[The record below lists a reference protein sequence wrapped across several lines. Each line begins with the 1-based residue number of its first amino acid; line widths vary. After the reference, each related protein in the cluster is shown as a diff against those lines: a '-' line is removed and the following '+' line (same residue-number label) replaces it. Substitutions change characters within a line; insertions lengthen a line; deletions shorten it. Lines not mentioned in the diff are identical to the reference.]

1 VTDLETQRRFFAEE
15 IQVTSNLRSHAV
27 VDALATVPRERFL
40 REGPWTIRGEAD
52 FQAPPRQTADA
63 DPRHIYHNVAVAID
77 PARMLFNG
85 APGLLAMAIDHLA
98 LQPGS
103 RVLHVGVGTGYYTA
117 IAAHCVGPAGRVL
130 GIEVDES
137 LAAEARANLASVGW
151 VEIRHGNGA
160 RDLGESFDGVLV
172 NAGVTH
178 PLDSWLDG
186 LAEGGRMI
194 LPLTANMPAMGP
206 IGKGPLVLLTRTG
219 GADSLDVRLVG
230 FVAIFSAVGLR
241 DESLNERL
249 GQALMK
255 SPMLQVKRLRRD
267 RHDAT
272 NACWLHGPTACFS
285 TA

>member
-1 VTDLETQRRFFAEE
+1 MDLTDRRRFFAEE
-15 IQVTSNLRSHAV
+15 IQVVANLRSAAV

-40 REGPWTIRGEAD
+40 RDGPWTIRGEAD

-98 LQPGS
+98 LHPGS
-103 RVLHVGVGTGYYTA
+103 RVLHVGTGTGYYTA
-117 IAAHCVGPAGRVL
+117 IAAHCVGPTGRVL

-137 LAAEARANLASVGW
+137 LAARARANLASIEW
-151 VEIRHGNGA
+151 AEIRHGNGA
-160 RDLGESFDGVLV
+160 AECGESFDAVLV
-172 NAGVTH
+172 NAGTTH
-178 PLDSWLDG
+178 PLDSWLDA
-186 LAEGGRMI
+186 LVEGGRMI
-194 LPLTANMPAMGP
+194 LPLTASMPAMGP
-206 IGKGPLVLLTRTG
+206 IGKGPLLLLTRTG
-219 GADSLDVRLVG
+219 DAEGLDVRLIG

-241 DESLNERL
+241 EESLNERL

-255 SPMLQVKRLRRD
+255 SPVPPLKRLRRD

-272 NACWLHGPTACFS
+272 DTCWLHGPTTCFS